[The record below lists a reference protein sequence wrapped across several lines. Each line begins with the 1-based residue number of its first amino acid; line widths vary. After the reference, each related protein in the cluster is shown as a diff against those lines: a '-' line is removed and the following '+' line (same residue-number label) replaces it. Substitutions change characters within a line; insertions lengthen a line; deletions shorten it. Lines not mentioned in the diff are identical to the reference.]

1 MGIGLTISAL
11 VSIAAAAGAPWFVG
25 EPVAQVSLEATQGA
39 LPNENLEPLLR
50 TQPGEALSVG
60 TIRSDVALLV
70 SAGGFLSVEAV
81 VEPWV
86 TVDEFGRP
94 EDAVKVVYRVISAPK
109 VRSLQMKGVRGA
121 ARKAAERGLGI
132 DLGDAWFGEDERGQI
147 AQSVERSL
155 QQAGWTESRVD
166 VEADQ
171 LGDDVRLNVQVELGA
186 AQRVGAIQL
195 GGTLPVSQRLID
207 RWLRQGGLREGR
219 RYDEAKAE
227 SARLL
232 VLDKLRE
239 RGWGRPRVSVFV
251 QDQTDQ
257 ASVRL
262 SVLIAAGPRLI
273 IEAEGRQ
280 LPSERVLR
288 EAMGLKA
295 GDRMSTNTLEDAASR
310 LTRWYAEQ
318 GYRDAAVVVELVSH
332 DADTAV
338 VSVRTQPGRRHWLKS
353 IDFENS
359 FPLSPRVARAVID
372 EATNGSLA
380 ERVVS
385 DEGIQRG
392 ARALAD
398 RLRSDGYLDASV
410 EAEEQIGGF
419 GGLFALGRWGVPVRL
434 PLSVEAGDVVRVE
447 SARVRGD
454 TGIGAPLVDQ
464 WRARHVGNPLK
475 ATTLSSLESSLVD
488 AYEDAG
494 YIDVDVSVT
503 AVRDRAA
510 GTASVDIRVNPG
522 EPMELRSVVIRGNR
536 RTRRNVIHRE
546 VMMSPGEPIAPD
558 SISATRGNLYDLDLF
573 RLVSPELHGDEPGV
587 RDLVITVSERPN
599 LLLEAGGG
607 VSTDQG
613 VRTTGRATHR
623 NIAGRGHRLTALG
636 SVGYGWDG
644 DEWELNTATPVWRS
658 AARYE
663 IPYVPGRGGR
673 LVGEALINETV
684 QEPSW
689 RLART
694 GGSVGMNMR
703 LSTRTEAMV
712 DYRVQ
717 VRRLVDVES
726 GVLVNGDPWVGYLGI
741 DEDLSGDPIL
751 ESEARVVSGGSLS
764 VVHDQR
770 NDRFNPTEGR
780 MWSAQ
785 VEFGDGA
792 FNGTVTM
799 RAQGTVERLIPIGG
813 MVLDFVGRA
822 GIGFA
827 QGRTV
832 TLPLEER
839 FFLGGGSTM
848 RGFATDSVGPA
859 NFAQRPE
866 IDHPNQTE
874 PLVDG
879 LGLPR
884 EPGHWVATGGD
895 AMASGTVEVRLPLS
909 WVGIDTDSASV
920 VLFSDFGN
928 VMFLDPTV
936 VTTSILEGRDPLI
949 RASFGAGLRLVTP
962 VGPASFDFGINP
974 SPMGER
980 NEAWISPHLSLGVL

>member
-1 MGIGLTISAL
+1 
-11 VSIAAAAGAPWFVG
+11 
-25 EPVAQVSLEATQGA
+25 
-39 LPNENLEPLLR
+39 
-50 TQPGEALSVG
+50 
-60 TIRSDVALLV
+60 
-70 SAGGFLSVEAV
+70 
-81 VEPWV
+81 
-86 TVDEFGRP
+86 
-94 EDAVKVVYRVISAPK
+94 
-109 VRSLQMKGVRGA
+109 
-121 ARKAAERGLGI
+121 
-132 DLGDAWFGEDERGQI
+132 
-147 AQSVERSL
+147 
-155 QQAGWTESRVD
+155 
-166 VEADQ
+166 
-171 LGDDVRLNVQVELGA
+171 
-186 AQRVGAIQL
+186 
-195 GGTLPVSQRLID
+195 
-207 RWLRQGGLREGR
+207 
-219 RYDEAKAE
+219 
-227 SARLL
+227 
-232 VLDKLRE
+232 
-239 RGWGRPRVSVFV
+239 
-251 QDQTDQ
+251 
-257 ASVRL
+257 
-262 SVLIAAGPRLI
+262 
-273 IEAEGRQ
+273 
-280 LPSERVLR
+280 
-288 EAMGLKA
+288 
-295 GDRMSTNTLEDAASR
+295 
-310 LTRWYAEQ
+310 
-318 GYRDAAVVVELVSH
+318 
-332 DADTAV
+332 
-338 VSVRTQPGRRHWLKS
+338 
-353 IDFENS
+353 
-359 FPLSPRVARAVID
+359 
-372 EATNGSLA
+372 
-380 ERVVS
+380 
-385 DEGIQRG
+385 
-392 ARALAD
+392 
-398 RLRSDGYLDASV
+398 
-410 EAEEQIGGF
+410 
-419 GGLFALGRWGVPVRL
+419 
-434 PLSVEAGDVVRVE
+434 
-447 SARVRGD
+447 
-454 TGIGAPLVDQ
+454 
-464 WRARHVGNPLK
+464 RARHVGNPLK

-780 MWSAQ
+780 MW
-785 VEFGDGA
+785 
-792 FNGTVTM
+792 
-799 RAQGTVERLIPIGG
+799 
-813 MVLDFVGRA
+813 
-822 GIGFA
+822 
-827 QGRTV
+827 
-832 TLPLEER
+832 
-839 FFLGGGSTM
+839 
-848 RGFATDSVGPA
+848 
-859 NFAQRPE
+859 
-866 IDHPNQTE
+866 
-874 PLVDG
+874 
-879 LGLPR
+879 
-884 EPGHWVATGGD
+884 
-895 AMASGTVEVRLPLS
+895 
-909 WVGIDTDSASV
+909 
-920 VLFSDFGN
+920 
-928 VMFLDPTV
+928 
-936 VTTSILEGRDPLI
+936 
-949 RASFGAGLRLVTP
+949 
-962 VGPASFDFGINP
+962 
-974 SPMGER
+974 
-980 NEAWISPHLSLGVL
+980 